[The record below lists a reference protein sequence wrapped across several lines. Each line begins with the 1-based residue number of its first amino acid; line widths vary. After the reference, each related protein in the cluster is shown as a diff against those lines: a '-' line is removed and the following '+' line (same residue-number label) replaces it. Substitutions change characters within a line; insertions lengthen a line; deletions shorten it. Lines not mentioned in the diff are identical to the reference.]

1 MGAAGKKEMHSAI
14 RQDSHRAIRF
24 RLHSEQTPWPR
35 YTQRGRAEQ
44 SRRLLPNPSIAIPF
58 LDVGLGV
65 AAGGGVRVGFFF
77 GVILRADVVTGYR
90 VGRYRIAVVRITLTN
105 V

>member
-1 MGAAGKKEMHSAI
+1 MGAAGKKEMHSSM

-24 RLHSEQTPWPR
+24 RLHPEQTPWPR

-77 GVILRADVVTGYR
+77 GGDPTGRRCYR
-90 VGRYRIAVVRITLTN
+90 LPCRSLQDSCCPNYL
-105 V
+105 